1 MPLLSTTICPALDD
15 ATFISAPA
23 AAGLDIASVLGDM
36 EVGAVEEVAAVGAVV
51 DVVLVPGLPA
61 QPARATAKTTA
72 PSPTLSLFLIFSS
85 FDGPAGMGRR

>member
-1 MPLLSTTICPALDD
+1 
-15 ATFISAPA
+15 
-23 AAGLDIASVLGDM
+23 M

-61 QPARATAKTTA
+61 QPARTTAKTTA

>member
-23 AAGLDIASVLGDM
+23 VAGLEVGDTV
-36 EVGAVEEVAAVGAVV
+36 VGAVEDVAVVGAAE

-72 PSPTLSLFLIFSS
+72 PIPTLSLFLMFSS